1 MKKERN
7 EFRKMKILNKKKK
20 ERKIFICINLKQNT
34 VSKIHLCSY
43 YLNMKTDNIC
53 TFCHFFKP
61 YKYISIFWWID

>member
-7 EFRKMKILNKKKK
+7 EFRKMKILNKRKK

-43 YLNMKTDNIC
+43 YLNMKTYVLFAISSNI
-53 TFCHFFKP
+53 TSTYAYFGGL
-61 YKYISIFWWID
+61 IN